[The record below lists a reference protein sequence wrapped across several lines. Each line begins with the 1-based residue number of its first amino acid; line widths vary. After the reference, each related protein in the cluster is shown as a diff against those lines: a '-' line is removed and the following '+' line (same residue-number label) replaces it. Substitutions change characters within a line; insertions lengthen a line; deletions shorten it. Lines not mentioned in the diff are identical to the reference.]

1 MMPQPL
7 GDKIIARPVGDQGK
21 VGTLFI
27 PPNQR
32 QGLGTH
38 HKAVIL
44 AAGPKALGKDGK
56 VVPSGTIIHVSER
69 WGERFIYDGKDL
81 YSGRLRDINFILD
94 GEALADTNTYT
105 D

>member
-7 GDKIIARPVGDQGK
+7 GDKIIARPVGEQGK
-21 VGTLFI
+21 IGTLII
-27 PPNQR
+27 PPNYK

-38 HKAVIL
+38 HKAVVL
-44 AAGPKALGKDGK
+44 AAGPKAVDKA
-56 VVPSGTIIHVSER
+56 PPGTIIHVSER

-94 GEALADTNTYT
+94 GEALVDTNAYT